1 METLGAAI
9 GQERCQ
15 WPQEL
20 ARIVSEGGWNRQP
33 EPPRPSLLP
42 LAGEMRALVERSNSD
57 QQLDESERAS
67 LKSWRTWQYDVAK
80 VRGEN
85 HVRLRTLMG
94 ALAQER
100 ARLEALPERTVEEQ
114 RTAAVLYKHLRDHW
128 GVPDVPADDHD
139 AELAAE
145 IALALPAKRAELE
158 RARTVAQEKRAEY
171 LAKQPKKT
179 VPVAVVAVPQ
189 ATEAR
194 NDQGE
199 VIDAE
204 GFAC

>member
-9 GQERCQ
+9 GKERAD
-15 WPQEL
+15 WPHKL

-33 EPPRPSLLP
+33 EPARPSLLP
-42 LAGEMRALVERSNSD
+42 LADELRALVERADSG

-67 LKSWRTWQYDVAK
+67 VKSWRAWQHDVAK

-100 ARLEALPERTVEEQ
+100 ARLEALEARTIEDQ
-114 RTAAVLYKHLRDHW
+114 RTAAVLYKHMRDHW

-139 AELAAE
+139 ADLAAE
-145 IALALPAKRAELE
+145 IALAIPSRRAELARE
-158 RARTVAQEKRAEY
+158 REVARERRAAF
-171 LAKQPKKT
+171 LAKAKPAKAQ
-179 VPVAVVAVPQ
+179 AVAVPREP
-189 ATEAR
+189 EAR
-194 NDQGE
+194 VVSGE
-199 VIDAE
+199 RIDAE
-204 GFAC
+204 GFAL